1 MIMRKN
7 IKRDDTILKAKNRLE
22 DSNLEVRLR
31 LMQRDTEQKK
41 LQLERQIDQI
51 LDFQQKCK
59 RTSGDSIEI
68 YKDLVLNSHSV
79 CILPPI
85 DTDTKSASFNDNI
98 PSKLYP
104 SSKDNLIQ
112 NLPKM
117 SPEYAKRPKLTTN
130 LLKTNNAQK
139 QSFLK
144 SQCIESDQI
153 KRKKYLESFNSCVDR
168 RTICSDQKDV
178 PSKSMYKIV
187 SSMKSFKTCFNN
199 LNSSNSVD
207 APTVTCATQA
217 DVARHAP
224 KPLKCNRDTE
234 PVKDYLLNK
243 HLPLLSDT
251 HASLINVKINVKSN
265 DKESRN
271 ILKEMSSATQDK
283 PRKSK
288 MNIRRKNTLTSHSL
302 EINNK
307 FDTYKNLINLRKSLD
322 PIEQTRTRNIPIT
335 QHVFNK
341 SRDSAE
347 TAAIIAQISSEL
359 KIQHPFVSRES
370 DLKFTQQMNGD
381 KQKTT
386 HCNDKLQDM
395 NYHQNRFRQ
404 KGMFQP
410 EHLSNS
416 DMSDDS
422 CSQSSII
429 EDSNY
434 IMYKG
439 YKLKNY
445 IKPQERFRIDQVSM
459 IRKRKQLLLKLLR
472 NRPSDLQRN
481 SLDHNFLTIGM
492 NDASFTEPAK
502 EKALERLVEENMA
515 KSVTPRPD
523 IDRAELDTKIEQFME
538 SLEGNSHYCLI

>member
-1 MIMRKN
+1 MIIRKN

-41 LQLERQIDQI
+41 LRLERQIDQI

-68 YKDLVLNSHSV
+68 YKDLVLNSHSS

-85 DTDTKSASFNDNI
+85 DSDTKSAPFNDNI
-98 PSKLYP
+98 PSKLNP
-104 SSKDNLIQ
+104 SSKDNLSQ
-112 NLPKM
+112 NLTKM

-130 LLKTNNAQK
+130 QPNTNNAQK
-139 QSFLK
+139 QSFLN
-144 SQCIESDQI
+144 SQSIESDKI
-153 KRKKYLESFNSCVDR
+153 KRTKYLESFNSWVNR
-168 RTICSDQKDV
+168 RTVCSDQKDV

-187 SSMKSFKTCFNN
+187 SSMKSFKTCANN
-199 LNSSNSVD
+199 LNSSNSND
-207 APTVTCATQA
+207 GPTVTCATQV
-217 DVARHAP
+217 DMDRHVP
-224 KPLKCNRDTE
+224 KPLKRNRDIE
-234 PVKDYLLNK
+234 PVKDSLLNK

-251 HASLINVKINVKSN
+251 QTSLINVKLKMKSN
-265 DKESRN
+265 DKESKN
-271 ILKEMSSATQDK
+271 ILKKTTDMSSATQDK

-288 MNIRRKNTLTSHSL
+288 INIGQKNTLTSHSL

-307 FDTYKNLINLRKSLD
+307 FDTYKNLINLGKSLK
-322 PIEQTRTRNIPIT
+322 PIEQIRTRNAPIAR
-335 QHVFNK
+335 HVFSK

-347 TAAIIAQISSEL
+347 AAAIIAQISSEL
-359 KIQHPFVSRES
+359 NIQHPFVSGES
-370 DLKFTQQMNGD
+370 DLEFTQQMNGD

-386 HCNDKLQDM
+386 LCNTKLQDI
-395 NYHQNRFRQ
+395 NYRQHRFRQ

-422 CSQSSII
+422 CSQSSIS

-459 IRKRKQLLLKLLR
+459 IHKKKQLLLKLLR
-472 NRPSDLQRN
+472 NRPSDPQRN
-481 SLDHNFLTIGM
+481 SLDHNFLTIGL
-492 NDASFTEPAK
+492 NNAAFTEPAK
-502 EKALERLVEENMA
+502 EKALERLVEENMT
-515 KSVTPRPD
+515 KSVAPRPD
-523 IDRAELDTKIEQFME
+523 IDRSELDTKIEQFME
-538 SLEGNSHYCLI
+538 SLEGRDK